1 MKRKNKLSDTTLT
14 KVITPGISDDEF
26 IRGEVPMTKEEVRSV
41 SICKLK
47 LCAES
52 VLYDIGS
59 GTGSVAVEAARL
71 SDKIKVFAVEAKDE
85 AVELIKQNCGKFKAE
100 NVSVIS
106 GSAPEMLE
114 TLPAPTHAFIGGTN
128 GKLKDILRALYR
140 KNPEMRIVMTAVSL
154 ETVAEMQS
162 VLSDYPVTDDEIVQV
177 SIAKARKA
185 GSHHLLFA
193 NNPVFVFAFTFK
205 KV

>member
-1 MKRKNKLSDTTLT
+1 MTERIL
-14 KVITPGISDDEF
+14 TPGISDDEF

-41 SICKLK
+41 SICKLM
-47 LCAES
+47 LCADS
-52 VLYDIGS
+52 CLYDIGS
-59 GTGSVAVEAARL
+59 GTGSVAIEAARL
-71 SDKIKVFAVEAKDE
+71 SPKIKVFAVEAKDE
-85 AVELIKQNCGKFKAE
+85 AVELIKKNCGKFNAE

-106 GSAPEMLE
+106 GSAPQALE
-114 TLPAPTHAFIGGTN
+114 TLPVPTHAFIGGTH
-128 GKLKDILRALYR
+128 GRLKEILRALYR